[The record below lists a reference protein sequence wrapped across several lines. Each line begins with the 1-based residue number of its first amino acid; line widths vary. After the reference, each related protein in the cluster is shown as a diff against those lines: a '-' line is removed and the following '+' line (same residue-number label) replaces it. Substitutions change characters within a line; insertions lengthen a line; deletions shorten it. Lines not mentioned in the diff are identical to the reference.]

1 MKTIL
6 LWSLWLWMSLCIV
19 GAFLWAPLA
28 EGFLGESSRI
38 LFFHVPVAWVSF
50 VAFMTA
56 GIASAK
62 YLVRP
67 TEGADRTARS
77 AVELGLAFCV
87 LATVTGAVWAR
98 IMWNSWWNWD
108 PRQSSIAVV
117 LLFYAA
123 YLVLRGAIEDPDA
136 ERRIAAAYGVLG
148 LVVAPFFFFVLP
160 RLVEFTLHPEPI
172 VNQEQELGIERR
184 MLWVLL
190 GSSVGFTA
198 LFFWMLS
205 LQKRIRAR
213 IDRSVVRTSGEA
225 L

>member
-1 MKTIL
+1 MKTIA
-6 LWSLWLWMSLCIV
+6 LWTLWLEVSLCIV

-56 GIASAK
+56 GVASVA

-67 TEGADRTARS
+67 REGFDRTARC
-77 AVELGLAFCV
+77 AVEIGLVFCV

-98 IMWNSWWNWD
+98 IMWNAWWNWD

-123 YLVLRGAIEDPDA
+123 YLVLRGAMEDPDT
-136 ERRIAAAYGVLG
+136 ERRVAAAYGVLG

-160 RLVEFTLHPEPI
+160 RIVEFTLHPEPI
-172 VNQEQELGIERR
+172 VNGEAEIGIERR

-190 GSSVGFTA
+190 GMSAGFTA

-205 LQKRIRAR
+205 IQRRLRAPN
-213 IDRSVVRTSGEA
+213 SPATSP
-225 L
+225 

>member
-1 MKTIL
+1 MKTIA
-6 LWSLWLWMSLCIV
+6 LWTLWLLVSLCIV

-56 GIASAK
+56 GIASIA

-67 TEGADRTARS
+67 AERHDRTARC
-77 AVELGLAFCV
+77 AVELGLVFCV

-98 IMWNSWWNWD
+98 IMWNAWWNWD

-123 YLVLRGAIEDPDA
+123 YLVLRGAMEDPDT
-136 ERRIAAAYGVLG
+136 ERRVAAAYGVLG

-160 RLVEFTLHPEPI
+160 RIVEFSLHPEPV
-172 VNQEQELGIERR
+172 VNTEQEIGIEQR

-190 GSSVGFTA
+190 GTSVGFTA

-205 LQKRIRAR
+205 IQRRLR
-213 IDRSVVRTSGEA
+213 DPGTT
-225 L
+225 